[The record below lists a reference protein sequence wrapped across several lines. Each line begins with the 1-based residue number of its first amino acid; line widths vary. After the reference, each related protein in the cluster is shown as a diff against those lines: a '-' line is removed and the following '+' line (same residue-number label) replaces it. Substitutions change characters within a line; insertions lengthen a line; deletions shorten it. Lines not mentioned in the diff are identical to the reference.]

1 MATQFKIVS
10 FDVGLKT
17 CSVSIE
23 IYDISSL
30 PPTPPVKYLK
40 GGEATP
46 EMRQYVLEVAK
57 KGTIVHMDKKDLG
70 DKKTFFSGHAFKNL
84 YEWCGAMGEHVK
96 DANVLLIEQ
105 QMKINNIAV
114 ALMYHLQAFF
124 MITYPTLQIVL
135 YPSKNKTRVIGAP
148 LKVDKVGKDG
158 VSKLVK
164 VTKYQRK
171 KWSTLYAQTILTNRE
186 DQTWLKYI
194 FETNKAKKDDLSD
207 VIMQALSYIC
217 NL

>member
-1 MATQFKIVS
+1 
-10 FDVGLKT
+10 
-17 CSVSIE
+17 
-23 IYDISSL
+23 
-30 PPTPPVKYLK
+30 
-40 GGEATP
+40 
-46 EMRQYVLEVAK
+46 
-57 KGTIVHMDKKDLG
+57 
-70 DKKTFFSGHAFKNL
+70 
-84 YEWCGAMGEHVK
+84 
-96 DANVLLIEQ
+96 
-105 QMKINNIAV
+105 
-114 ALMYHLQAFF
+114 

>member
-1 MATQFKIVS
+1 MNKLKKSIA
-10 FDVGLKT
+10 FDVVNQELSGNNTIEASAGTGKT
-17 CSVSIE
+17 
-23 IYDISSL
+23 YSL
-30 PPTPPVKYLK
+30 AILVV
-40 GGEATP
+40 
-46 EMRQYVLEVAK
+46 R
-57 KGTIVHMDKKDLG
+57 
-70 DKKTFFSGHAFKNL
+70 
-84 YEWCGAMGEHVK
+84 
-96 DANVLLIEQ
+96 LLIEQ